1 MKNLYCGVWSFQNPT
16 SGICAFALRGGK
28 WERLGVYGTEIPAQS
43 ILAIGGDTLLAVS
56 ERRDGGAVVR
66 YRLGENGEPAVI
78 GKLDFDT
85 PLMSYVS
92 LSPDGRYAFTSSMG
106 SQRVKMIRLEDD
118 GSMRLADEWL
128 LTGHS
133 VTDRQRSA
141 KSHSVQVS
149 PDGRLL
155 AVANFGA
162 DELELFA
169 IDREH
174 ERLRLLQSVAV
185 DFGRQPRHMVFH
197 PDGKHLYL
205 LTESGNRVY
214 VYRLANDALTELA
227 AYSTL
232 DPDKRAEGMAA
243 DIAVSPDG
251 AFLYATNRSQNNI
264 AVWRV
269 LPGGLLDSVGWYD
282 CGGEGPRGIAVSPD
296 GGTLFCANN
305 DSGAVAVLPLNPATG
320 APGRPV
326 RTLEVP
332 AAACVRVR

>member
-1 MKNLYCGVWSFQNPT
+1 MNNLYCGVWSFQTPT
-16 SGICAFALRGGK
+16 SGVCAFALRGGV
-28 WERLGVYGTEIPAQS
+28 WERMGVFGADVPAQS
-43 ILAIGGDTLLAVS
+43 ILTLGSGELFAVS

-66 YRLGENGEPAVI
+66 YRLGENGVPEMI
-78 GKLDFDT
+78 GKIEFDT
-85 PLMSYVS
+85 PLMSYVA

-106 SQRVKMIRLEDD
+106 SPRVKMIRLEDD
-118 GSMRLADEWL
+118 GTMRLADEWL

-133 VTDRQRSA
+133 VSNRQTSA

-197 PDGKHLYL
+197 PGGELLYL

-214 VYRLANDALTELA
+214 VYRLQNDRLTELA

-232 DPDKRAEGMAA
+232 DPDKKANGMAA
-243 DIAVSPDG
+243 DIAIRPDG
-251 AFLYATNRSQNNI
+251 AFLYASNRGQNNI
-264 AVWRV
+264 AVWRT
-269 LPGGLLDSVGWYD
+269 LPSGLLDSVGWFD
-282 CGGEGPRGIAVSPD
+282 CGGEGPRGITVSGD
-296 GGTLFCANN
+296 GSTLFCANN
-305 DSGAVAVLPLNPATG
+305 DSGTVTVLPLNAETGVPGSPAQ
-320 APGRPV
+320 
-326 RTLEVP
+326 TLDMP
-332 AAACVRVR
+332 AAACVRVI

>member
-1 MKNLYCGVWSFQNPT
+1 MPSASGATAARWSAT
-16 SGICAFALRGGK
+16 AWEKTTHERDCAFS
-28 WERLGVYGTEIPAQS
+28 PD
-43 ILAIGGDTLLAVS
+43 GDTLYYLSDRGDGTDVWRAHRADTNKTWASNTTFVR
-56 ERRDGGAVVR
+56 ERLTSDDVCRR
-66 YRLGENGEPAVI
+66 
-78 GKLDFDT
+78 
-85 PLMSYVS
+85 S
-92 LSPDGRYAFTSSMG
+92 LT
-106 SQRVKMIRLEDD
+106 
-118 GSMRLADEWL
+118 
-128 LTGHS
+128 
-133 VTDRQRSA
+133 
-141 KSHSVQVS
+141 VS

-282 CGGEGPRGIAVSPD
+282 CGGAGPRGIAVSHD

>member
-1 MKNLYCGVWSFQNPT
+1 MKNLYCGVWSFQTPT

-66 YRLGENGEPAVI
+66 YRLGENGEPYFKIAMPWI
-78 GKLDFDT
+78 G
-85 PLMSYVS
+85 SIH
-92 LSPDGRYAFTSSMG
+92 G
-106 SQRVKMIRLEDD
+106 SD
-118 GSMRLADEWL
+118 
-128 LTGHS
+128 
-133 VTDRQRSA
+133 
-141 KSHSVQVS
+141 
-149 PDGRLL
+149 
-155 AVANFGA
+155 NFYY
-162 DELELFA
+162 
-169 IDREH
+169 
-174 ERLRLLQSVAV
+174 S
-185 DFGRQPRHMVFH
+185 QPRHMVFH
-197 PDGKHLYL
+197 PRGGWLYL

>member
-1 MKNLYCGVWSFQNPT
+1 MKNLYCGGWSFQNPT
-16 SGICAFALRGGK
+16 SGVCAFALRGGK

-106 SQRVKMIRLEDD
+106 SPRVKMIRLEDD

-149 PDGRLL
+149 PDG
-155 AVANFGA
+155 
-162 DELELFA
+162 
-169 IDREH
+169 
-174 ERLRLLQSVAV
+174 
-185 DFGRQPRHMVFH
+185 
-197 PDGKHLYL
+197 
-205 LTESGNRVY
+205 
-214 VYRLANDALTELA
+214 
-227 AYSTL
+227 
-232 DPDKRAEGMAA
+232 
-243 DIAVSPDG
+243 
-251 AFLYATNRSQNNI
+251 
-264 AVWRV
+264 
-269 LPGGLLDSVGWYD
+269 
-282 CGGEGPRGIAVSPD
+282 
-296 GGTLFCANN
+296 
-305 DSGAVAVLPLNPATG
+305 
-320 APGRPV
+320 
-326 RTLEVP
+326 
-332 AAACVRVR
+332 

>member
-1 MKNLYCGVWSFQNPT
+1 MKNLYCGGWSFQNPT
-16 SGICAFALRGGK
+16 SGVCAFALRGGK

-106 SQRVKMIRLEDD
+106 SPRVKMIRLEND

-169 IDREH
+169 IDRER

-197 PDGKHLYL
+197 PCGGWLYL

-214 VYRLANDALTELA
+214 VYRLQNDTLTELA
-227 AYSTL
+227 AYSTQ
-232 DPDKRAEGMAA
+232 DPDKKATGMAA
-243 DIAVSPDG
+243 DIAIRPDG
-251 AFLYATNRSQNNI
+251 AFLYASNRGQNNVT
-264 AVWRV
+264 VWRV
-269 LPGGLLDSVGWYD
+269 LPSGLLDTVGYFD
-282 CGGEGPRGIAVSPD
+282 CGGAGPRGIAVNGD
-296 GGTLFCANN
+296 GSTLLCANN
-305 DSGAVAVLPLNPATG
+305 DSGTVTVLPLDRDTG
-320 APGRPV
+320 VPGKPV
-326 RTLEVP
+326 QTLDMP
-332 AAACVRVR
+332 AAACVRVI

>member
-106 SQRVKMIRLEDD
+106 SPRVKMIRLEDD

-174 ERLRLLQSVAV
+174 ERLRLLLSV
-185 DFGRQPRHMVFH
+185 
-197 PDGKHLYL
+197 
-205 LTESGNRVY
+205 
-214 VYRLANDALTELA
+214 
-227 AYSTL
+227 
-232 DPDKRAEGMAA
+232 AA
-243 DIAVSPDG
+243 DIAIRPDG
-251 AFLYATNRSQNNI
+251 AFLYASNRSQNNI